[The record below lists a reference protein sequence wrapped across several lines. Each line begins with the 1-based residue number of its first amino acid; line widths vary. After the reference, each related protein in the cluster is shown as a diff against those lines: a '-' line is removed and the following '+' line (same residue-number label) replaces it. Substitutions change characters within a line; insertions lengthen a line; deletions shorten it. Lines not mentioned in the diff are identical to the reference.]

1 MLQAT
6 DQKEK
11 YEHTKKQTNESIDL
25 PTNIDIVY
33 VLVIWNSLRLDN
45 TFHLWPKEQFIIFF
59 SATWHDDLLDE
70 KQPNN
75 GPEKKDACPSI

>member
-1 MLQAT
+1 MNACKMDISLYIRFFSSPSSRRYCWLLCMPCWWGALSMLQAT

-33 VLVIWNSLRLDN
+33 VLVI
-45 TFHLWPKEQFIIFF
+45 
-59 SATWHDDLLDE
+59 
-70 KQPNN
+70 
-75 GPEKKDACPSI
+75 